1 MPTHAYN
8 FSILGCDIDVS
19 DQQIKFSDPN
29 VLAGH
34 GGTLATSSGFTIS
47 NGPVHIFG
55 DDDDAVVR
63 KYALRT
69 QTSGNQVSEFR
80 LD

>member
-1 MPTHAYN
+1 MPIIFHTRLRHRC
-8 FSILGCDIDVS
+8 L

-34 GGTLATSSGFTIS
+34 GGTLAVSSGFTIS

-55 DDDDAVVR
+55 DDDDAVG
-63 KYALRT
+63 KYAPEHRLR
-69 QTSGNQVSEFR
+69 QSSF
-80 LD
+80 